1 MYDPVSD
8 EAGFFLRVYSHGRIT
23 YGFTARYSMVYL
35 AIESLLNKI
44 TLRNKIYAAIVI
56 VAIVSLASCNNATDK
71 KATTDTAKAVV
82 AKPKPGDPIK
92 YDSSKR
98 YIFLTWDDS
107 PQPPGTTNCKT
118 VFHSESVKA
127 TFFAVGFNQVGPFK
141 KRLIDSIRNDYP
153 EFLLANHSFTHG
165 FNDKYAKFYSM
176 PDSAYGDFMKNE
188 SVLQIPVKIIR
199 LPGNNTW
206 ASNGNVHGQKAE
218 NPLVKRL
225 DTTGYKI
232 VGWDLEWGQN
242 GKQKEPKESATEMV
256 KRINQKF
263 DDGNTNEQNAIVIL
277 SHDRLFEKKQFAD
290 SLRQFISLLKQDPRN
305 VFETIDHYPS
315 IQKK

>member
-1 MYDPVSD
+1 MNFKNKMYSAIAV
-8 EAGFFLRVYSHGRIT
+8 LIIT
-23 YGFTARYSMVYL
+23 
-35 AIESLLNKI
+35 SL
-44 TLRNKIYAAIVI
+44 V
-56 VAIVSLASCNNATDK
+56 SCNNASNK
-71 KATTDTAKAVV
+71 KATSDSVKTIV
-82 AKPKPGDPIK
+82 AKPIPGTPIK

-98 YIFLTWDDS
+98 YIFLTWDDC
-107 PQPPGTTNCKT
+107 PQPPGTTNCKN
-118 VFHSESVKA
+118 VFHEQGIKA

-165 FNDKYAKFYSM
+165 FNDKYSKFYSM
-176 PDSAYGDFMKNE
+176 PDSAYQDFMKNE
-188 SVLQIPVKIIR
+188 KDLQIPVKIIR

-206 ASNGNVHGQKAE
+206 ASNGSIHGQKAD
-218 NPLVKRL
+218 NALIKRL

-232 VGWDLEWGQN
+232 VGWDLEWAQN
-242 GKQKEPKESATEMV
+242 GKQKQPKESAVEMV
-256 KRINQKF
+256 KRINQHF

-290 SLRQFISLLKQDPRN
+290 SLRQFISILKQDPRN

-315 IQKK
+315 VQKK